1 MSQCFGAAGP
11 CCLMLST
18 SLSAMGWVALG
29 WHQQAN
35 QLTLYSVADE
45 IVVVLPA
52 GQRGLASGCMCFL
65 ISDVSV

>member
-1 MSQCFGAAGP
+1 
-11 CCLMLST
+11 MLST
-18 SLSAMGWVALG
+18 VLSAMGWVALG

-52 GQRGLASGCMCFL
+52 GQRGLASGCICSL